1 MSAGGG
7 RRRARVLLYSQDG
20 LGLGHLRRSSA
31 IAGALAQALPSPAL
45 LVAADSPAGPFF
57 GSAPGQDQLKLPS
70 IRKLAPGR
78 WEPVSLPLGFGE
90 VLALRRELLR
100 TAALRF
106 KPDLL
111 LVDHMPHGA
120 MGELLPTLAALE
132 RAGGT
137 RIVLG
142 LRDILD
148 APEVIRPVWR
158 REGAIDALERHYDR
172 VLVYGRR
179 EVYDVAE
186 RYDLPPHVAARLR
199 YTGYLCAAPARA
211 RAAGGSGDAP
221 GRGAGG
227 RARIVAAV
235 GGGADGYPLLDA
247 LLDALPAVHSVRPC
261 SALLVTGPF
270 MARANRQQL
279 ERRARVHG
287 LPVRVRREVPELPP
301 LLAAADVAV
310 TMAGYNTSVEVL
322 RAGVPAVLVPRARPS
337 AEQRTRARL
346 FAERGWVSSL
356 DPDALEADALAAAV
370 LACLERGGR
379 GAGRPGPDLDGLA
392 VATAHLAA
400 LLHGHLEPA
409 PGPEPAAQPATAG
422 HDPA

>member
-1 MSAGGG
+1 MSGGGG
-7 RRRARVLLYSQDG
+7 RRPRVMLYSQDG

-31 IAGALAQALPSPAL
+31 IAGALALALPGPAM

-57 GSAPGQDQLKLPS
+57 GTAPGQDQLKLPS
-70 IRKLAPGR
+70 IRKLAPGH
-78 WEPVSLPLGFGE
+78 WEPVSLALGFGE

-120 MGELLPTLAALE
+120 MGELLPTLTAL
-132 RAGGT
+132 RRTGAT
-137 RIVLG
+137 SIVLG

-148 APEVIRPVWR
+148 APEVIQPVWR
-158 REGAIDALERHYDR
+158 REGAMDALERHYDR

-186 RYDLPPHVAARLR
+186 RYDLAPQVADRLR
-199 YTGYLCAAPARA
+199 YTGYLCVPPGRA
-211 RAAGGSGDAP
+211 RAAGF
-221 GRGAGG
+221 GAAGQAHAG
-227 RARIVAAV
+227 RARILATV

-247 LLDALPAVHSVRPC
+247 LLDALPAVHALRPC

-270 MARANRQQL
+270 MAQADRQRL
-279 ERRARVHG
+279 ERRARG
-287 LPVRVRREVPELPP
+287 LPVRVRREVPDLPP

-337 AEQRTRARL
+337 AEQRTRAAL
-346 FAERGWVSSL
+346 FAERGWVSVM
-356 DPDALEADALAAAV
+356 DPDALDPVALAAAV
-370 LACLERGGR
+370 LDCLERGERGQGPA

-400 LLHGHLEPA
+400 LLHDQHEPA
-409 PGPEPAAQPATAG
+409 PAPAPAAQPAAAG
-422 HDPA
+422 HESA